1 MKVLFHTHTLNFRG
15 TAVAVY
21 DYAKYNQEIL
31 GNESVICYNASVP
44 QEVDVSTES
53 AVVELFKKEFQV
65 VSYTND
71 KELQTLCDS
80 VDVAYFIRYGHK
92 ESLPNVRTAVHAVF
106 QAYEPHGDRYAYVS
120 EWLSNKMGHDTP
132 FVPHI
137 VTLPDPIEDFRQKL
151 NIPKDKMIIGRI
163 GGYMT
168 FDLPFVKQQLTEFL
182 DKNDDYVFLMANTEP
197 FIKHPSVR
205 YINSIVDRQK
215 KSNFINTCDA
225 MLHARQRGESFGL
238 SICEFLFHNKP
249 VLAWEGG
256 VDQNHVHLLKKTGL
270 LYNED
275 NFIDKLQNINS
286 YPNDFKSIVKQ
297 FEPEAVMKKFN
308 EVFLR

>member
-53 AVVELFKKEFQV
+53 DVVELFKKQFQV
-65 VSYTND
+65 VSYTSD
-71 KELQTLCDS
+71 SELQTLCDGI
-80 VDVAYFIRYGHK
+80 DVAYFIRYGHN
-92 ESLPNVRTAVHAVF
+92 EPLPNVRTAVHAVF

-120 EWLSNKMGHDTP
+120 EWLSKKMGHDVP

-137 VTLPDPIEDFRQKL
+137 VTLPEPTEDFRHKL
-151 NIPKDKMIIGRI
+151 NIPKDKMVIGRI

-168 FDLPFVKQQLTEFL
+168 FDLPFVKKQLTVFL
-182 DKNDDYVFLMANTEP
+182 QKNDDYVFLMANTEP
-197 FIKHPSVR
+197 FIKHPNVR

-256 VDQNHVHLLKKTGL
+256 VDLNHVHLLKKTGL

-275 NFIDKLQNINS
+275 NFIDKLQSINS

-308 EVFLR
+308 EVFIK